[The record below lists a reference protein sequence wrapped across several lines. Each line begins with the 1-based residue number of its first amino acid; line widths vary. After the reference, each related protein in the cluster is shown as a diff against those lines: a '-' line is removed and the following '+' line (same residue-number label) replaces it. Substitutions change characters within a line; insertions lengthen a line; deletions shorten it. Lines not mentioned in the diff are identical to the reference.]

1 MYLYF
6 IIEIIEKKKKSDD
19 NLGPQLFSVL
29 KGNDFILKYHH
40 GIAQHQNFNSG

>member
-6 IIEIIEKKKKSDD
+6 IIEIIEKKKSHD

-40 GIAQHQNFNSG
+40 GIAQHQDFNSG